1 MADLCWVVPV
11 LNFILTP
18 TILTQVFMDFQSAS
32 KQGLLNLLCG
42 AGNFSKI
49 WSACSQHEIQ

>member
-1 MADLCWVVPV
+1 
-11 LNFILTP
+11 LNFTVTP

-49 WSACSQHEIQ
+49 WSTCRQHEIQFTE

>member
-1 MADLCWVVPV
+1 
-11 LNFILTP
+11 LNFTVTP

-42 AGNFSKI
+42 EGNFSKI
-49 WSACSQHEIQ
+49 WFTCRQYEIQFTE